1 MDPNDTVGS
10 KRTADTPAD
19 SPPLKKP
26 DKTNDAL
33 EPLANP
39 PEKPSITPPSQPPL
53 QATPQPTPQAPPQA
67 EEETPSIIIVENFQ
81 KLIREFFFVSKTTE
95 TKWKPG
101 LITDNDFSSNV
112 SKLHP
117 LLDGITIFGASKPK
131 QNFFTI
137 DINRTLS
144 TFGRDFEVRLAYFD
158 AKLPIRKAQFK
169 FIKGNGKAFET
180 IGKPFEL
187 QFSGNNIETF
197 ISKVNSAIVTESH
210 GVVTKYVPRLVFD
223 DKTEK
228 VELHVGKQGNDIYTL
243 ELDRKHTLDFLDFD
257 FPQTFDKKYPNILVS
272 KKPFSAFSHFFVY
285 SSISPL
291 SLVNGELRP
300 LLAVLPSSEQ
310 QSSQYVPL
318 GVDRFSKITFKLTD
332 ENLVLIPPTE
342 EKAYVLLH
350 FREKKKT

>member
-1 MDPNDTVGS
+1 MDPNDSVGS

-19 SPPLKKP
+19 SPPPLKKP
-26 DKTNDAL
+26 DETNDDN
-33 EPLANP
+33 PLANP
-39 PEKPSITPPSQPPL
+39 PEKPSITPPSQTIP
-53 QATPQPTPQAPPQA
+53 QATPQAPSQPTPQA

-180 IGKPFEL
+180 IGKAFEL
-187 QFSGNNIETF
+187 
-197 ISKVNSAIVTESH
+197 
-210 GVVTKYVPRLVFD
+210 L
-223 DKTEK
+223 
-228 VELHVGKQGNDIYTL
+228 
-243 ELDRKHTLDFLDFD
+243 
-257 FPQTFDKKYPNILVS
+257 
-272 KKPFSAFSHFFVY
+272 FFW
-285 SSISPL
+285 
-291 SLVNGELRP
+291 
-300 LLAVLPSSEQ
+300 Q
-310 QSSQYVPL
+310 Q
-318 GVDRFSKITFKLTD
+318 
-332 ENLVLIPPTE
+332 
-342 EKAYVLLH
+342 
-350 FREKKKT
+350 

>member
-1 MDPNDTVGS
+1 ME
-10 KRTADTPAD
+10 TATPVD
-19 SPPLKKP
+19 PLKKP
-26 DKTNDAL
+26 EAT
-33 EPLANP
+33 
-39 PEKPSITPPSQPPL
+39 
-53 QATPQPTPQAPPQA
+53 ATPVKPITSVTLRPK
-67 EEETPSIIIVENFQ
+67 EENVQ
-81 KLIREFFFVSKTTE
+81 KLIREFFLFSKSAE
-95 TKWKPG
+95 TKWQPG
-101 LITDNDFSSNV
+101 TITLSDYSGTV

-117 LLDGITIFGASKPK
+117 LLDGITVFGTSKPK

-144 TFGRDFEVRLAYFD
+144 TFGRDFEVCRAYFD

-169 FIKGNGKAFET
+169 FIKGNGKEFEA

-187 QFSGNNIETF
+187 LFSGNNIETF
-197 ISKVNSAIVTESH
+197 ISKVNSAIVTQSH
-210 GVVTKYVPRLVFD
+210 GVLGKYVPRLVFNNS
-223 DKTEK
+223 TEK
-228 VELHVGKQGNDIYTL
+228 VELHTRKQGKDIYTL
-243 ELDRKHTLDFLDFD
+243 ELERKHTLDFLDID
-257 FPQTFDKKYPNILVS
+257 FPQTFDENYPNILVS
-272 KKPFSAFSHFFVY
+272 KKRFSAFSHFFVY